1 MIPIVYDQLNRW
13 GKDDDFFLSL
23 LQKSNTKQLADL
35 GCGTGRLTVHFAKQG
50 YEVTA
55 IDPNEEAIETARIKE
70 HADHINWV
78 VGDSANL
85 TTDAYDTVIMTANV
99 AQVFLTDD
107 IWQQVLADAYRA
119 LKDGGHFIFDTRNP
133 LAKAWVAWMQDD
145 TPDAAVHPENGE
157 LLEIWTT
164 YDGLEDDIF
173 TFYETVTYAQ
183 TEEVIIR
190 EKIQLKFRTL
200 EAIRE
205 SLKKAGFSE
214 VIAYGDWECNEATT
228 RSKSFIFDCV
238 K

>member
-50 YEVTA
+50 YDVTA
-55 IDPNEEAIETARIKE
+55 IDPNEEAIEAARNKE
-70 HADHINWV
+70 HAGHINWV
-78 VGDSANL
+78 VGDSADL
-85 TTDAYDTVIMTANV
+85 KTDAYDTIIMTANV
-99 AQVFLTDD
+99 AQVFLTDE
-107 IWQQVLADAYRA
+107 IWQQVLADTYRA

-133 LAKAWVAWMQDD
+133 LAEAWVAWMQDD
-145 TPDAAVHPENGE
+145 TPDAAVHPDNGE
-157 LLEIWTT
+157 PLEIWTT
-164 YDGLEDDIF
+164 YDGLEGDIF

-183 TEEVIIR
+183 TGEVIVR

-200 EAIRE
+200 EALRE

-214 VIAYGDWECNEATT
+214 VQAYGDWEFQEATAQ
-228 RSKSFIFDCV
+228 SKSFIFDCV